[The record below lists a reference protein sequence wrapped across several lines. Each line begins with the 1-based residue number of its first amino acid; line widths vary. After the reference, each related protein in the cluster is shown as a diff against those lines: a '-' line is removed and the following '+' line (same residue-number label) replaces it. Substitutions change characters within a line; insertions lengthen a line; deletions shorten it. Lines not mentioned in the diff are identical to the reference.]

1 MRRKKRFA
9 KMAFHGTVFPIVFGG
24 ILILFGF
31 GFYHRYNLI
40 VNTEEQQQRKEYNIQ
55 KALEFRRAVQEKL
68 DEEISKP

>member
-1 MRRKKRFA
+1 MGFR
-9 KMAFHGTVFPIVFGG
+9 GTVFPIVFGG

-40 VNTEEQQQRKEYNIQ
+40 VNTKEQQQRKEYHIQ

>member
-1 MRRKKRFA
+1 
-9 KMAFHGTVFPIVFGG
+9 MAFHGTVFPIVFGG